1 MTGPGQYIEYSTGE
15 KIINALASGLLWAS
29 MPAIWAYRAINR
41 LLPEKRERV
50 TPNEPVKPDEPSNSQ
65 GN

>member
-1 MTGPGQYIEYSTGE
+1 MTGPGQQYKYSTGE
-15 KIINALASGLLWAS
+15 KIVNAIASGLLWAAT
-29 MPAIWAYRAINR
+29 PAIWAYRAINKV
-41 LLPEKRERV
+41 LPEKRERM